1 MSSKLLNVVLA
12 ASLAGCAGSAP
23 SVRSKYGAQPAVV
36 SGEEACREPTA
47 LILLCGEDACA
58 FYRCSEVAL
67 LENAPRR
74 AVPYDGGPDKDARAK
89 VVLAL
94 AGVEEE
100 PQTLADDSF
109 MELGHTGPVF
119 FIHFGPR
126 RPHPLPPGLRAEAER
141 RARLAQVLHHVF
153 PPDEEFRGWFVSKGI
168 DPEDWTIPVVAQ
180 DYFGI
185 HEGPQ
190 GDLWNAAWR
199 ELMRAAPQAT
209 ATEIWSHA
217 GELCLRF
224 GLFELISDGPT
235 SSAPRPVPDEEAVAF
250 VGIDPAVRAQVDKA
264 LAECAAL
271 ASQEVL
277 ARRFNGRTPTPSQC
291 FEEVGRDA
299 KGRPTTLAQQFGIEM
314 HEVALECARRKLGEL
329 RQFGFSIEPRYRY
342 NLQTGRATPI
352 SPEMEQEL
360 RQRGL
365 ESELL
370 GTIVPDVVL
379 HAGNPAKVQDVYD
392 FKFPCVDPEG
402 RPKWRKYPDGHP
414 YEDLGQDEVYQK
426 ALGPQPAR
434 VTPRRGVIR

>member
-1 MSSKLLNVVLA
+1 
-12 ASLAGCAGSAP
+12 
-23 SVRSKYGAQPAVV
+23 
-36 SGEEACREPTA
+36 
-47 LILLCGEDACA
+47 
-58 FYRCSEVAL
+58 
-67 LENAPRR
+67 
-74 AVPYDGGPDKDARAK
+74 
-89 VVLAL
+89 
-94 AGVEEE
+94 
-100 PQTLADDSF
+100 
-109 MELGHTGPVF
+109 MEL
-119 FIHFGPR
+119 
-126 RPHPLPPGLRAEAER
+126 
-141 RARLAQVLHHVF
+141 
-153 PPDEEFRGWFVSKGI
+153 S
-168 DPEDWTIPVVAQ
+168 
-180 DYFGI
+180 
-185 HEGPQ
+185 
-190 GDLWNAAWR
+190 
-199 ELMRAAPQAT
+199 
-209 ATEIWSHA
+209 
-217 GELCLRF
+217 LRF
-224 GLFELISDGPT
+224 GVMEPISAGPLPVV
-235 SSAPRPVPDEEAVAF
+235 PRPVAAEETVTFVEIDSAVVA
-250 VGIDPAVRAQVDKA
+250 RVDKA

-277 ARRFNGRTPTPSQC
+277 ARRTNGRSPTP
-291 FEEVGRDA
+291 EECREQVGRDA
-299 KGRPTTLAQQFGIEM
+299 KGEPMTRAQQLGIEM